1 MMQKVMNKTIKIKKI
16 KKNKKNKKALVN
28 KKIMSKIIKNIKT

>member
-16 KKNKKNKKALVN
+16 KKNKRNKKALVN